1 MPVKS
6 SNLSTVK
13 RQWGILIPMLFC
25 SCITET
31 PLPPTPTLDLPE
43 NWQSAPTENNNQTK
57 QSAFSFP
64 ISDFQS
70 TVIPE
75 LVDEALKNNP
85 ILLSIEVLTE
95 VGLAQLS
102 ARRSQRR
109 PQLQGRFQNSRQKYN
124 LGTNPAFRRFSS
136 GSTFISNHFAADI
149 ILNWEIDLWGR
160 LKNLENASDA
170 DYQASLSDL
179 ESARLSIAA
188 QTARAWCA
196 LTTASL
202 RIKLATQT
210 VESYEANL
218 QIIQDRFR
226 QGLATALDL
235 RLTQASLTSAQAIL
249 ENESRQ
255 EANGRRALEILLAR
269 YPSGKAAPGKSLPK
283 LESNIPS
290 GIPIQLLD
298 RRPDI
303 RAAHQRLKAA
313 GFREKEAGKGFLP
326 RIGLT
331 GSTGT
336 ASQNLRDLTESS
348 FSSWNLLGN
357 LTQPIFNQGQI
368 RSHMKVKKAMRTKA
382 VADYK
387 ASLLNALREVEDALD
402 AEGSLARE
410 EIALHQAAIEFA
422 EAETLA
428 WDRYRQGL
436 VDIITALEA
445 QRRANEARSRE
456 LSIQAKR
463 IYNRIQLHLALGTPI
478 ATSRIQEKS
487 TPVLQ

>member
-1 MPVKS
+1 MPVNF
-6 SNLSTVK
+6 SNLSTIK
-13 RQWGILIPMLFC
+13 RSWATLLSMLFC
-25 SCITET
+25 SCITDE
-31 PLPPTPTLDLPE
+31 PLQQAAALDLPG
-43 NWQSAPTENNNQTK
+43 NWQFNQSDHETPIK
-57 QSAFSFP
+57 QSTFRFP
-64 ISDFQS
+64 ISDFKS

-85 ILLSIEVLTE
+85 FLQSAEALAEVASSQIRAT
-95 VGLAQLS
+95 
-102 ARRSQRR
+102 RSQGR
-109 PQLQGRFQNSRQKYN
+109 PQLKGRFQNSRQKYN
-124 LGTNPAFRRFSS
+124 LGTNPAFSRFSS

-160 LKNLENASDA
+160 LKDLEKASGA
-170 DYQASLSDL
+170 DYEAALSDL

-188 QTARAWCA
+188 QTAHAWCA
-196 LTTASL
+196 LTTANL
-202 RIKLATQT
+202 RIKLAAQT
-210 VESYEANL
+210 VASYEANL
-218 QIIQDRFR
+218 KIIQDRFR

-283 LESNIPS
+283 LESDIPA

-303 RAAHQRLKAA
+303 RAAHQRLRAA

-368 RSHMKVKKAMRTKA
+368 RSHMKINKAMRTKA

-402 AEGSLARE
+402 AESSLARE
-410 EIALHQAAIEFA
+410 EIALRQAAIEFA

-436 VDIITALEA
+436 VDIIIALEA
-445 QRRANEARSRE
+445 QRRTNEARSRE

-478 ATSRIQEKS
+478 ATSII
-487 TPVLQ
+487 